1 MMNPI
6 VEENLVTFK
15 EMEQIIYTWICELGR
30 AITRII
36 LEEFDDELAKGRDK
50 KTHRDK
56 GKRVT
61 SIKTVYGEVTYMRRV
76 YKTKSPEGF
85 TMYVYLLDQA
95 IKLDRIGLISVNLAE
110 MIADSVTVN
119 TFRKGAKAISQTTG
133 QTISHG
139 GAWKLVQKLGERVT
153 EEEEAEV
160 SKFNAGEV
168 SGSRNIDVLFEEMDG
183 VWLKM
188 QGPDHKRAPK
198 QEMKVSTIYEGWDRE
213 KPNNLV
219 GKKVLAGMETS
230 DKFHDKREAQIE
242 SIYDVSSIKYR
253 ILNGDGGSWIK
264 DTYEPKTVF
273 QLDAF
278 HIRQEIK
285 RKLNIDEVARKEV
298 ERLYNA
304 KKIDEMLSFIRIYA
318 DSVDTNDKNDTRA
331 KKARELLSYLSN
343 NYEGLKSYK
352 DRIADLPAPPKGV
365 IYKNM
370 GVQENQ
376 NCTVITLR
384 MKGKR
389 KRWSTK
395 GANNMAKLLY
405 RKENHELSKTVNR
418 YCENIIFILRL
429 TEIAKGLTGAEALR
443 EPGKRDAYY
452 DKINM
457 HVPMRDAA
465 MTASRRALLKAL
477 F

>member
-1 MMNPI
+1 MNPI

-15 EMEQIIYTWICELGR
+15 ELEQKIYAWICEFGR
-30 AITRII
+30 NITRII
-36 LEEFDDELAKGRDK
+36 LEEYDNDIAESRDK
-50 KTHRDK
+50 KSYRDK
-56 GKRVT
+56 GKRGT
-61 SIKTVYGEVTYMRRV
+61 SVKTVYGEVPYKRRV
-76 YKTKSPEGF
+76 YETKSPEGNIA
-85 TMYVYLLDQA
+85 YVYLLDQA

-119 TFRKGAKAISQTTG
+119 SFRKGAKAISQTTG

-139 GAWKLVQKLGERVT
+139 GAWKLTQALGERVSK
-153 EEEEAEV
+153 EEEAEV
-160 SKFNAGEV
+160 SKFN
-168 SGSRNIDVLFEEMDG
+168 SGDISGTKRIDVLFEEMDG

-188 QGPDHKRAPK
+188 QTPNHKKAPK

-213 KPNNLV
+213 NPNTLV

-230 DKFHDKREAQIE
+230 EKFHEKREAQIE
-242 SIYDVSSIKYR
+242 SIYDISSIKYR
-253 ILNGDGGSWIK
+253 MLNGDGGSWIK
-264 DTYEPKTVF
+264 DPYEPQTVF

-285 RKLNIDEVARKEV
+285 RKLNIDEDARKEV
-298 ERLYNA
+298 ERLYNE
-304 KKIDEMLSFIRIYA
+304 KKIDEMLSYIRVYA
-318 DSVDTNDKNDTRA
+318 DSVDTDDKNDTRA

-343 NYEGLKSYK
+343 NYEGLKPYK
-352 DRIADLPAPPKGV
+352 DRITDLPAPPKGV
-365 IYKNM
+365 VYKNM

-389 KRWSTK
+389 KRWSQK

-418 YCENIIFILRL
+418 YCENLIFNVRL
-429 TEIAKGLTGAEALR
+429 NTIARGLTGAEALR
-443 EPGKRDAYY
+443 EPGDRNAYY
-452 DKINM
+452 DKINV
-457 HVPMRDAA
+457 HVPIRDAA
-465 MTASRRALLKAL
+465 MTAGRKVLLKAL